1 MQWGGRLPTT
11 AAASSSS
18 SSAAASGG
26 GRLAAAASPSSAAA
40 SSAAASTV
48 LYVLALEDDRW
59 YVGKTTNLRSR
70 LAQHE
75 AGAGGSAWTA
85 MFAPVRLAESR
96 PLGSAAEETSVTLE
110 YMKRYGIDNVR
121 GGAFC
126 ELVFDAATRR
136 TIRRQLYA
144 LSDCCYVCGLR
155 GHFATACPYGPAD
168 DDEGDSGR
176 VGGGGRGGG
185 GGDSG
190 RAGGGGVGAGRGGDG
205 GGGGGGGTSRSG
217 GGGGGGGGVAF
228 DDDSEDFDD
237 GDEDDEEDD
246 SDDDDGDGRGGDR
259 PACQRCG
266 RDSHTAAQCYAA
278 TNVYGKRLR

>member
-1 MQWGGRLPTT
+1 LRHAGERQVADDCGRSV
-11 AAASSSS
+11 AASSS

-26 GRLAAAASPSSAAA
+26 GRLAAAAPPSSAAA
-40 SSAAASTV
+40 SSAAAGTV

-126 ELVFDAATRR
+126 QLALNAATRR

-155 GHFATACPYGPAD
+155 DHFATACPYGPAD
-168 DDEGDSGR
+168 DEGDSGRVGGDSGR
-176 VGGGGRGGG
+176 VGGGG
-185 GGDSG
+185 
-190 RAGGGGVGAGRGGDG
+190 VGAGRSG

-217 GGGGGGGGVAF
+217 GGGGVGVGVAF
-228 DDDSEDFDD
+228 DDDSEGFDD

-246 SDDDDGDGRGGDR
+246 SDDDDGEGRGGDR